1 MNNTAHQHYPI
12 HSSLKNVFRNSA
24 QKHLSHT
31 LDLCVSLIRIL
42 PTLCLSAVLSRSPCA
57 VVFAAVNAKP

>member
-12 HSSLKNVFRNSA
+12 HSSLKKIFRNSA

-42 PTLCLSAVLSRSPCA
+42 PTLCLSAVLS
-57 VVFAAVNAKP
+57 